1 MRPDHPLPRTWL
13 MTDER
18 QGEGLWSA
26 LDRLPPRAGIVM
38 RHYSLPPG
46 ERRALFRR
54 VRSRARRRGLML
66 LLGGDAVTARA
77 WGADGWHGR
86 GRGSGFH
93 SAPVH
98 DEHELRAAERSGA
111 ALLFVSPVY
120 PTRSHPGAP
129 HLGEA
134 GFARLARRAKVPVIA
149 LGGVGAADSRRLRLL
164 GAYGWAG
171 IDAWSG

>member
-1 MRPDHPLPRTWL
+1 

-18 QGEGLWSA
+18 QGEGLWA
-26 LDRLPPRAGIVM
+26 AIQRLPRGGGIVF
-38 RHYSLPPG
+38 RHYGLPP
-46 ERRALFRR
+46 ETRRALFRQ
-54 VRSRARRRGLML
+54 VRSAARRRGLML
-66 LLGGDAVTARA
+66 LLGGDAATAAA

-86 GRGSGFH
+86 GRGPGLH

-98 DEHELRAAERSGA
+98 DRRELRAAERSGA

-129 HLGEA
+129 FLGEE
-134 GFARLARRAKVPVIA
+134 GFARLTRQASRPVVA
-149 LGGVGAADSRRLRLL
+149 LGGVDGMRARRLRLL

-171 IDAWSG
+171 IDAWSA

>member
-1 MRPDHPLPRTWL
+1 MRPDHPVPRTWL

-18 QGEGLWSA
+18 QGEGLWLA
-26 LDRLPPRAGIVM
+26 LERVPVGGGVVL
-38 RHYSLPPG
+38 RHYSLTA
-46 ERRALFRR
+46 EARRALFRAVRR
-54 VRSRARRRGLML
+54 VARRRGLTL
-66 LLGGDAVTARA
+66 LLAGDASTARC

-86 GRGSGFH
+86 GRGAGFH

-98 DEHELRAAERSGA
+98 DPGELRAAERSGA
-111 ALLFVSPVY
+111 SLLFVSPVY

-134 GFARLARRAKVPVIA
+134 GLAALARHASVPVIA
-149 LGGVGAADSRRLRLL
+149 LGGVTAPDAARLRLL

-171 IDAWSG
+171 IDAWGA